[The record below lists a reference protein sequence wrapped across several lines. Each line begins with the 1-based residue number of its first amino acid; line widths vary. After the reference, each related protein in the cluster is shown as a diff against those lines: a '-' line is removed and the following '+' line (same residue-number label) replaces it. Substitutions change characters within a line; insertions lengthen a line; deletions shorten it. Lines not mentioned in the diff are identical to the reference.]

1 MKNYLGINID
11 KIFLFHCLPDS
22 KLYTVSKKDFFNI
35 NSHSHIEIIKTL
47 YPNTLS
53 FYYIS
58 SVLSDLN
65 LKHKRN
71 YSSSKKIVEDFIRD
85 NNYKKCSIF
94 RLGPINSGFDDPA
107 FRILGCSIS
116 YVSAKIYSKLNEPSQ
131 IFTIPTYWNLI
142 TTLVKTL
149 TFFRNLLTKK

>member
-1 MKNYLGINID
+1 MKIYSRLNID
-11 KIFLFHCLPDS
+11 KIFLFHCLPES
-22 KLYTVSKKDFFNI
+22 KLHTVSKKKFFSV

-53 FYYIS
+53 FYFIS

-65 LKHKRN
+65 LKYKSH
-71 YSSSKKIVEDFIRD
+71 YSSSKKIVEDFIHD
-85 NNYKKCSIF
+85 SNYKKCKIF

-107 FRILGCSIS
+107 FRILGCSIL
-116 YVSAKIYSKLNEPSQ
+116 YASAKIYSKLNEPSQ
-131 IFTIPTYWNLI
+131 IFTIPIYWNLI
-142 TTLVKTL
+142 TSLVKTL